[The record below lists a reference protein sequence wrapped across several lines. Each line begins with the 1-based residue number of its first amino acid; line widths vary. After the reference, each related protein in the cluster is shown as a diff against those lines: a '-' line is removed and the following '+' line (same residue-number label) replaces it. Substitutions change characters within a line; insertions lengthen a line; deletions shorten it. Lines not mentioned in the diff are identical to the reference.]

1 MYDYTVRNRVFRKA
15 CEEDSP
21 KRSEKGLSKKYVYNH
36 VKIFNKIIDGLKEVA
51 SIPSDVNSELM
62 KQMNRISR
70 TDGNALRKDLMS
82 LSSNLSRWRNT
93 FNK

>member
-1 MYDYTVRNRVFRKA
+1 M
-15 CEEDSP
+15 
-21 KRSEKGLSKKYVYNH
+21 SKKYVYNH
-36 VKIFNKIIDGLKEVA
+36 VKILNKIIDGLKEVA
-51 SIPSDVNSELM
+51 AIPSDVNSELM

-82 LSSNLSRWRNT
+82 LSSNLSRWRDT